1 MGTAAF
7 ASFFSFFNFFS
18 SSDLPIVP
26 SGTCG
31 DDMQENG
38 QERVRIVISDERDRQ
53 RKDRERS
60 GTGQ

>member
-18 SSDLPIVP
+18 SSDLPIFP

-38 QERVRIVISDERDRQ
+38 HTEVNIILSDECNRQ
-53 RKDRERS
+53 RKDRDMT
-60 GTGQ
+60 GTKQ